1 LSFSANV
8 CCRCC
13 AKQVCAIDCDI
24 DALLNTTSKVKR
36 MSRIWY
42 TRCPAP
48 TPFGIAAQKGWLKEE
63 FAADGFDVKALQDAD
78 EVLIRRSHFTHSQ
91 PWSFRQGGNIP
102 ALWAR
107 AQGSDTRLIGLSW
120 VDEFQA
126 LITLDRQLE
135 ATPGALAGRRFGFPL
150 NTRASVVDF
159 HRATALR
166 GFSSLLGAIG
176 VQFEDIDFVEL
187 PHTPRGLED
196 AKPAHDAPLDVW
208 LDAQRSHEFSRE
220 AEALLRGEAD
230 IVFVKGAT
238 GLDIANLLN
247 AKILIDISAQ
257 PDRALH
263 ANNGTPRPL
272 TVDAQLLRERP
283 DVVERVLARTLS
295 VGDWANTH
303 ALEVASYVGRE
314 TRSAEHWVEHAY
326 PGGLHTQLTIG
337 LDPQALAALADFK
350 RFLFKWGFIPS
361 DFDFDTWVDPA
372 PLAAAL
378 ERRNALAVSTG

>member
-1 LSFSANV
+1 
-8 CCRCC
+8 
-13 AKQVCAIDCDI
+13 
-24 DALLNTTSKVKR
+24 
-36 MSRIWY
+36 MSRLWY

-48 TPFGIAAQKGWLKEE
+48 TPFGIAAQKGWLQEE
-63 FAADGFDVKALQDAD
+63 FAADGIDVTALQDAD
-78 EVLIRRSHFTHSQ
+78 DVLIRRSHFTHSQ

-107 AQGSDTRLIGLSW
+107 AQGSETRLIGLSW

-135 ATPGALAGRRFGFPL
+135 ATPDALSGRRFGFPRS
-150 NTRASVVDF
+150 NRESVVDF

-166 GFSSLLGAIG
+166 GFSSLLNAVG

-196 AKPAHDAPLDVW
+196 AKAAADAPLDTW
-208 LDAQRSHEFSRE
+208 LEAQRSHEFARE

-238 GLDIANLLN
+238 GLDIANLLH
-247 AKILIDISAQ
+247 AKILVEIGAQ
-257 PDRALH
+257 PNRSLH

-272 TVDAQLLRERP
+272 TVDARLLRERP
-283 DVVERVLARTLS
+283 DLVERVLARTLAA
-295 VGDWANTH
+295 GDWAHTH
-303 ALEVASYVGRE
+303 ATEVTAYVARE
-314 TRSAEHWVEHAY
+314 TRSAEHWVERAY
-326 PGGLHTQLTIG
+326 PGGLHRQLALG

-350 RFLFKWGFIPS
+350 RFLFKWGFLAT
-361 DFDFDTWVDPA
+361 DFDFDAWVDPA
-372 PLAAAL
+372 PLAAVL
-378 ERRNALAVSTG
+378 EQRRSPASAAV

>member
-1 LSFSANV
+1 
-8 CCRCC
+8 
-13 AKQVCAIDCDI
+13 
-24 DALLNTTSKVKR
+24 
-36 MSRIWY
+36 MSRLWY

-48 TPFGIAAQKGWLKEE
+48 TPFGITVQNGWLEQE
-63 FAADGFDVKALQDAD
+63 FAADGIDVKALQDAD
-78 EVLIRRSHFTHSQ
+78 DVKIRRSHYTHTQ

-107 AQGSDTRLIGLSW
+107 SQGSDTRLIGLSW

-126 LITLDRQLE
+126 LITLDRQLDASPE
-135 ATPGALAGRRFGFPL
+135 ALAGRRFGFPL

-166 GFSSLLGAIG
+166 GFSSLLGALG
-176 VQFEDIDFVEL
+176 VQLEDIDLVDML
-187 PHTPRGLED
+187 HTPRSLED
-196 AKPAHDAPLDVW
+196 AKPADDAPLAEW
-208 LDAQRSHEFSRE
+208 LDAQRSHEFTRD

-230 IVFVKGAT
+230 VVFVKGAT

-247 AKILIDISAQ
+247 AKILVDIGAQ

-283 DVVERVLARTLS
+283 DLVERVLARTLDT
-295 VGDWANTH
+295 GEWAHRH
-303 ALEVASYVGRE
+303 ASDVAQYVARE
-314 TRSAEHWVEHAY
+314 TRSAEHWVERAY
-326 PGGLHTQLTIG
+326 PGGLHRQLTIG

-350 RFLFKWGFIPS
+350 HFLFKWGFIPS
-361 DFDFDTWVDPA
+361 DFDFDAWVDPA
-372 PLAAAL
+372 PLRAAL
-378 ERRNALAVSTG
+378 ARRHAPTPSTV

>member
-1 LSFSANV
+1 
-8 CCRCC
+8 
-13 AKQVCAIDCDI
+13 
-24 DALLNTTSKVKR
+24 
-36 MSRIWY
+36 MSRLWY

-48 TPFGIAAQKGWLKEE
+48 TPFGIAAQKGWLQQE
-63 FAADGFDVKALQDAD
+63 FAADGIDVKALQDAD
-78 EVLIRRSHFTHSQ
+78 DVKIRRSHFTHTQ

-107 AQGSDTRLIGLSW
+107 AQGSETRLIGLSW

-126 LITLDRQLE
+126 LITLDRQLDASPE
-135 ATPGALAGRRFGFPL
+135 ALQGRRFGFPL

-176 VQFEDIDFVEL
+176 VQLEDIDLVDL

-196 AKPAHDAPLDVW
+196 AKPSVDASLADW
-208 LDAQRSHEFSRE
+208 LDAQRSHEFARE

-230 IVFVKGAT
+230 VVFVKGAT

-247 AKILIDISAQ
+247 AKILVEIGAQ
-257 PDRALH
+257 PNRVLH

-283 DVVERVLARTLS
+283 DLVERVVARTLDAA
-295 VGDWANTH
+295 DWAQAH
-303 ALEVASYVGRE
+303 PGDVAHYVARE
-314 TRSAEHWVEHAY
+314 TRSAEHWVGHAY
-326 PGGLHTQLTIG
+326 PGGLHRQLTLG
-337 LDPQALAALADFK
+337 LDPRALAALADFK
-350 RFLFKWGFIPS
+350 HFLFTWGFIPS
-361 DFDFDTWVDPA
+361 DFDVDAWVDPA
-372 PLAAAL
+372 PLRAAL
-378 ERRNALAVSTG
+378 ARRQQTAAPATL

>member
-1 LSFSANV
+1 
-8 CCRCC
+8 
-13 AKQVCAIDCDI
+13 
-24 DALLNTTSKVKR
+24 

-48 TPFGIAAQKGWLKEE
+48 TPFGIAAQKGWLQQE
-63 FAADGFDVKALQDAD
+63 FAADGIDVKALQDAD
-78 EVLIRRSHFTHSQ
+78 DVLIRRSHFTHSQ

-126 LITLDRQLE
+126 LITLDRQLD
-135 ATPGALAGRRFGFPL
+135 ATPHALAGRRFGLPR
-150 NTRASVVDF
+150 NTRANVVDF

-166 GFSSLLGAIG
+166 GFSSLLDVVGA
-176 VQFEDIDFVEL
+176 QFEDIDLVEL

-196 AKPAHDAPLDVW
+196 AKPASGAPLGVW
-208 LDAQRSHEFSRE
+208 LDAQRSHEFARE

-230 IVFVKGAT
+230 VVFVKGAT
-238 GLDIANLLN
+238 GLDIANLLG
-247 AKILIDISAQ
+247 AKVLVEIGAQ
-257 PDRALH
+257 SNRALH

-283 DVVERVLARTLS
+283 DLVERVLARTLAA
-295 VGDWANTH
+295 GDWAETH
-303 ALEVASYVGRE
+303 AAEVASYVARE
-314 TRSAEHWVEHAY
+314 VRSAEHWVERAY
-326 PGGLHTQLTIG
+326 PGGLHRQLAIG

-350 RFLFKWGFIPS
+350 QFLFKWGFVAT
-361 DFDFDTWVDPA
+361 DFDFDAWVDPV

-378 ERRNALAVSTG
+378 ERRNALAGSAV

>member
-1 LSFSANV
+1 MTLK
-8 CCRCC
+8 
-13 AKQVCAIDCDI
+13 KQRD
-24 DALLNTTSKVKR
+24 R

-48 TPFGIAAQKGWLKEE
+48 TPFGITVQKGWLEQE
-63 FAADGFDVKALQDAD
+63 FAADGIDVKALQDAD
-78 EVLIRRSHFTHSQ
+78 DVQIRRSHFTHTQ

-135 ATPGALAGRRFGFPL
+135 ANPQSLVRRRFGYPL

-166 GFSSLLGAIG
+166 GFSSLLGALG
-176 VQFEDIDFVEL
+176 VQLEDIDLVDL

-196 AKPAHDAPLDVW
+196 AKPTGDASLADW
-208 LDAQRSHEFSRE
+208 LEAQRSHEFARE
-220 AEALLRGEAD
+220 AQALLRGEAD
-230 IVFVKGAT
+230 VVFVKGAT

-247 AKILIDISAQ
+247 AKILIEIGQ
-257 PDRALH
+257 QTNRVLH

-272 TVDAQLLRERP
+272 TVDARLLRERP
-283 DVVERVLARTLS
+283 DLVERVLARTLDT
-295 VGDWANTH
+295 GEWAQAH
-303 ALEVASYVGRE
+303 ADDVARYVARE
-314 TRSAEHWVEHAY
+314 TRSAEHWVERAY
-326 PGGLHTQLTIG
+326 PGGLHRQLTIG
-337 LDPQALAALADFK
+337 LDQEALVALADFK
-350 RFLFKWGFIPS
+350 QFLFKWGFIAS
-361 DFDFDTWVDPA
+361 DFDFDAWVDPA
-372 PLAAAL
+372 PLRAAL
-378 ERRNALAVSTG
+378 ARRHAPTPSTV

>member
-1 LSFSANV
+1 
-8 CCRCC
+8 
-13 AKQVCAIDCDI
+13 
-24 DALLNTTSKVKR
+24 
-36 MSRIWY
+36 MSRLWY

-48 TPFGIAAQKGWLKEE
+48 TPFGIAAQKGWLQQE
-63 FAADGFDVKALQDAD
+63 FAADGIDVKALQDAD
-78 EVLIRRSHFTHSQ
+78 DVKIRRSHFTHTQ

-107 AQGSDTRLIGLSW
+107 AQGSETRLIGLSW

-126 LITLDRQLE
+126 LITLDRQLDASPE
-135 ATPGALAGRRFGFPL
+135 ALQGRRFGFPL

-176 VQFEDIDFVEL
+176 VQLEDIDLVDL

-196 AKPAHDAPLDVW
+196 AKPSADASLADW
-208 LDAQRSHEFSRE
+208 LDAQRSHEFARE

-230 IVFVKGAT
+230 VVFVKGAT

-247 AKILIDISAQ
+247 AKILVEIGAQ
-257 PDRALH
+257 PNRVLH

-283 DVVERVLARTLS
+283 DLVERVVARTLEAA
-295 VGDWANTH
+295 DWAQAH
-303 ALEVASYVGRE
+303 PGDVAHYVARE
-314 TRSAEHWVEHAY
+314 TRSAEHWVGHAY
-326 PGGLHTQLTIG
+326 PGGLHRQLTLG
-337 LDPQALAALADFK
+337 LDPRALAALADFK
-350 RFLFKWGFIPS
+350 HFLFTWGFIPS
-361 DFDFDTWVDPA
+361 DFDFDAWVDPA
-372 PLAAAL
+372 PLRAAL
-378 ERRNALAVSTG
+378 ARRQQTAVPATL